1 MQFIKNPYNLNNTQA
16 IWLKMAKEDQTKG
29 KEGVGREWKVLEEK
43 NTIENGRKTIEKS
56 MKTNFFQEQYI
67 KKN

>member
-1 MQFIKNPYNLNNTQA
+1 
-16 IWLKMAKEDQTKG
+16 MAKEDQTKG